1 MFYYYELKWFNDP
14 IHVSEDLSFTEP
26 VVVFLKP
33 LKVVKISVG
42 ILYLCTL
49 QVLTRMSKQ
58 RKKSNKY
65 EQTDE
70 TKCVFFSFVSG
81 VWR

>member
-14 IHVSEDLSFTEP
+14 IHVSEDLSFMER

-42 ILYLCTL
+42 NYT
-49 QVLTRMSKQ
+49 VFVYTASTHK
-58 RKKSNKY
+58 
-65 EQTDE
+65 DE
-70 TKCVFFSFVSG
+70 
-81 VWR
+81 